1 MDEFQGQDQKKAPNG
16 TKEGNSKLGASF
28 LAKPGIS
35 RAAPDGDSKSTSTE
49 ERRFADLVLARL
61 GDRLIAIAL
70 DSALMLGFLAVVGMY
85 SASKWGGITQEGFSL
100 EGKPALISLAA
111 VLVAGFAYHWL
122 LEGLA
127 GATLGKFIM
136 GLRVVGPSGKPCGL
150 KPSLLRNLLRLVDG
164 LGFYLIGLLVAI
176 FSKKRQR
183 LGDHLGKTVVAEYPT
198 STVLKAVAV
207 LLWILGVGSGAWFSY
222 SIHREAALSGTPVPV
237 AKGTSAEDKKQHV
250 GPESGQLQGASLAQ
264 SAQEF
269 SVINL
274 ELSEGKGK
282 AQRPDAFFESG
293 KKLYASFQVVGFS
306 TDPKGTAKLSFDVV
320 ALDPEG
326 LPLYENWR
334 PKFEGSP
341 GSPGEV
347 IPASMEMDIPV
358 FAPSGLYKLLI
369 RVKDELKGV
378 ETQLMKEFSVKSAQA
393 AIPKGLEIRDF
404 AFSSSE
410 DGPPIP
416 KAQVQGGQRL
426 YMAFKVAGLVFKDD
440 RPALLVDM
448 QVLDPEGDL
457 VLNQPGIVEL
467 RDPLVYH
474 PPTFFARVTSWVDFP
489 DEIPK
494 GIYTAKFLVK
504 DENSGKSLI
513 QEAKFE
519 VK

>member
-1 MDEFQGQDQKKAPNG
+1 MDEFKGQDERKAPEER
-16 TKEGNSKLGASF
+16 KEGNNKLGASF
-28 LAKPGIS
+28 VEKPGIS
-35 RAAPDGDSKSTSTE
+35 HAVPEGDSKSTSTE
-49 ERRFADLVLARL
+49 ARGFEDLVVARL
-61 GDRLIAIAL
+61 GDRLIALAL
-70 DSALMLGFLAVVGMY
+70 DSALMLGFLAFVGMF

-100 EGKPALISLAA
+100 EGKPAMISLAA
-111 VLVAGFAYHWL
+111 VLVAGFTYHWL

-127 GATLGKFIM
+127 GATLGKVIM

-150 KPSLLRNLLRLVDG
+150 KPSLVRNLLRLVDG

-183 LGDHLGKTVVAEYPT
+183 LGDHLGRTVVVEHPT

-222 SIHREAALSGTPVPV
+222 SIHREAVLSGTPVPV
-237 AKGTSAEDKKQHV
+237 AKGASAEDKKPHA

-269 SVINL
+269 SVVNL
-274 ELSEGKGK
+274 ELSEEKGK
-282 AQRPDAFFESG
+282 AKRPDAPFESG
-293 KKLYASFQVVGFS
+293 KKLYAKFQVVGFS
-306 TDPKGTAKLSFDVV
+306 TDPKGTANLSFDVV

-326 LPLYENWR
+326 RPLHENWR
-334 PKFEGSP
+334 PKFQGSP
-341 GSPGEV
+341 GSPGEA
-347 IPASMEMDIPV
+347 IPANMEMDIPD

-369 RVKDELKGV
+369 KVKDELKGV
-378 ETQLMKEFSVKSAQA
+378 ETQLVKEFSVRSAQA
-393 AIPKGLEIRDF
+393 VVPKGLEIRDF

-416 KAQVQGGQRL
+416 KAQVHGGQRL

-457 VLNQPGIVEL
+457 VLNKPGIVEL
-467 RDPLVYH
+467 KDPLVYH
-474 PPTFFARVTSWVDFP
+474 PPTFFARITSWVDFP
-489 DEIPK
+489 DEILK
-494 GIYTAKFLVK
+494 GTYTARFLVK